1 VQAIPNKENAIG
13 LQKCFLSYVDI
24 TDQYKPFREQYLK
37 KMKEQLE
44 ELKKFR
50 ASIPVIIIVCVCV
63 LTFK

>member
-1 VQAIPNKENAIG
+1 MQAIPNKENAIG
-13 LQKCFLSYVDI
+13 LQKCFLNYVDI

-50 ASIPVIIIVCVCV
+50 ASMQSSSFHVCV